1 MEGDQSVQSHN
12 HAQQPLQPQT
22 CVHEHCPGETGLS
35 LSSFPVHFEVSLV
48 LLIQS
53 LELHIQ
59 CGFIRKETMHLVS
72 GKVESNACQVS
83 LLWHNSFLV
92 SL

>member
-1 MEGDQSVQSHN
+1 MEGDQPVQSHT

-22 CVHEHCPGETGLS
+22 CVQEHCPGETGLPIS
-35 LSSFPVHFEVSLV
+35 FADHSQNVSSTTFKSPEVLI
-48 LLIQS
+48 LCWFIWKEIIQS
-53 LELHIQ
+53 
-59 CGFIRKETMHLVS
+59 
-72 GKVESNACQVS
+72 GKGEFNACQVS